1 MKEWQGRCK
10 QPDQDVENV
19 DLQREIDEDAD
30 ADQMTMQEH
39 NQ

>member
-1 MKEWQGRCK
+1 MKEWQGRYK